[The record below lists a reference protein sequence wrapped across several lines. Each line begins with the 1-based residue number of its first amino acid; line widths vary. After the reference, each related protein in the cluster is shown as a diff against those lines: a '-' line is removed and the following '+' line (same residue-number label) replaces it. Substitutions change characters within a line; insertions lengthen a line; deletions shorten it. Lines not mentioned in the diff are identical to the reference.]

1 MARSDQSRS
10 DGVYLYWIPLGA
22 GSSFPVVRWSGAAY
36 ESVVAWR
43 EHRNRHALFHAAL
56 EIYQSATRYTLEM
69 TPAWGQPPGDR
80 GVVTTGP
87 VGLRALGSSRLFRY
101 EVRCWPDG
109 EIPDLSYAVGGAQLL
124 ASPTDATAD
133 VLRAVRT
140 VPAFTWGRDVLRV
153 GDMWNSN
160 SVVAF
165 VLATSGVD
173 VDTLHPPADGRAP
186 GWHAG
191 IVAAGQANASTG
203 GHEQTK

>member
-1 MARSDQSRS
+1 MGLSDLSRS

-22 GSSFPVVRWSGAAY
+22 GSSVPVVRWSGAAY
-36 ESVVAWR
+36 ESVLAWR
-43 EHRNRHALFHAAL
+43 AHRARRPLFHAAL
-56 EIYQSATRYTLEM
+56 EINHSTTRYTLEM

-87 VGLRALGSSRLFRY
+87 VGLRALGASRLFRY

-109 EIPDLSYAVGGAQLL
+109 EIPDISYAVGGAQLL
-124 ASPTDATAD
+124 TSAAGTAADALA
-133 VLRAVRT
+133 AVRR
-140 VPAFTWGRDVLRV
+140 VPAFTWGRDVLWV

-173 VDTLHPPADGRAP
+173 VDALHPPAEGRAP

>member
-1 MARSDQSRS
+1 MALSDPMRP

-22 GSSFPVVRWSGAAY
+22 GSVVRWSGAAY
-36 ESVVAWR
+36 ESLAALR
-43 EHRNRHALFHAAL
+43 EHRARRQLFHAAL
-56 EIYQSATRYTLEM
+56 EIHHTATRYTLEM
-69 TPAWGQPPGDR
+69 TPAWGQPSGDR

-87 VGLRALGSSRLFRY
+87 VGLRSLGTSILFRY
-101 EVRCWPDG
+101 EVRCWPNG
-109 EIPDLSYAVGGAQLL
+109 EIPDITYAVGGAQLL
-124 ASPTDATAD
+124 TSAPGAASE
-133 VLRAVRT
+133 VLAAVRT

-173 VDTLHPPADGRAP
+173 VDALHPPGEGRAP

-203 GHEQTK
+203 GHEHTR